1 MGFFRGPNIVT
12 DGLVFSIDAGSP
24 RSYPGTGTTVNS
36 LIGSNSGS
44 LINGTGYSSSNGGV
58 FTFDGNDDRIN
69 DFSENIQ
76 PANISIE
83 YWKNW
88 TTVSDDWLIGN
99 QTSNPSNNNNGWYS
113 RIDSPSYNFIARFGV
128 GSTSRS
134 LSYTSAVVLNEWT
147 HVVTSFNSS
156 EGAKLYW
163 NSELASTNTNG
174 GTLSYANVLGLEIG
188 GANDGSR
195 DTPGP
200 VGPVRIYNKALTAD
214 EVSQNYNAQKS
225 RFGL

>member
-44 LINGTGYSSSNGGV
+44 LINGTGYSSDNGGV
-58 FTFDGNDDRIN
+58 FTFDGNNDRIN
-69 DFSENIQ
+69 DFSENLQ
-76 PANISIE
+76 PASISIE
-83 YWKNW
+83 YWKKW
-88 TTVSDDWLIGN
+88 TSVSDDWLIGN
-99 QTSNPSNNNNGWYS
+99 QTSNPIDNNNGWYS

-128 GSTSRS
+128 GSTQRS
-134 LSYTSAVVLNEWT
+134 VTYNPIVLNKWT

-163 NSELASTNTNG
+163 NSELVSTNNNG

-195 DTPGP
+195 NTPGP
-200 VGPVRIYNKALTAD
+200 VGPVRIYNKALSAS
-214 EVSQNYNAQKS
+214 EIIQNYNALKN
-225 RFGL
+225 RFSL